1 MAADKKIRKPFHEEF
16 AEKIIEDLK
25 RGVAPWQ
32 KPWQPG
38 EVLAPMNPVSGTV
51 YSGINRVML
60 SRYGFDD
67 PRWMT
72 LRQANTR
79 DCRVRKGEKAET
91 IVYWQFSKE
100 EPARDDD
107 GKPVLDGEG
116 NQVMEK
122 VELTRPIVRFSS
134 VFHVSQLAGEL
145 PALDKSSLV
154 PPWNPNEKA
163 EAILQNSGAVI
174 KHNQRN
180 RAFYSQSTD
189 EICLPP
195 KDHFRAQDAY
205 YTTALHELGHWTG
218 HVSRLAREFGPFGS
232 EVYAREELRAEIT
245 SWMLGQDLG
254 IGHDPGQHL
263 AYVGSWIKA
272 LEKDPF
278 EIVRA
283 CRDAERI
290 KHYVIAM
297 EQKQEQR
304 QEVVEG
310 RAEEIAAARAPLAAH
325 NADQEAVREPANQ
338 KVFLAVPYR
347 EKGRAKAAGAK
358 WDPQAKLWYAPKG
371 ADMAKLK
378 AWLPEITL
386 EAASTMPPQAEFAQ
400 ALKAAGL
407 DLGGQEPVMD
417 GKIHRTPLL
426 DGATGKLDG
435 AYVGYLDGIPAGF
448 IQNHKTGEKTNWK
461 ATGHVLSDEQ
471 KAALRAEA
479 EKHRALQELER
490 RTQQEKA
497 SKRAYAKFINAKEAV
512 PEQAY
517 LAKKGVPGI
526 GVREDENGNL
536 LVPGYDTEGHIHT
549 LQTISLD
556 GKQFEAGSRKKGTF
570 FPIDPEGKLGKEVIL
585 IAEGFAT
592 AASVHLATGKPVV
605 AAFDAGNLEPVAVAL
620 REKFPNAPIV
630 ILADNDHGLS
640 VNVGVEKATLAAK
653 AVQGHVIVPSFSE
666 GEKMRG
672 MTDFNDLH
680 GKHGLE
686 QVKALLEQ
694 AIDRVAKVRADGHQ
708 RVLNREEAAIG
719 QFKQPETDARS
730 ESNNRL

>member
-1 MAADKKIRKPFHEEF
+1 MAADKKNRKPFHEEF
-16 AEKIIEDLK
+16 AAKIIEDLK

-60 SRYGFDD
+60 SRHGFDD

-72 LRQANTR
+72 LRQANTL
-79 DCRVRKGEKAET
+79 DCRVKKGEKSQC

-100 EPARDDD
+100 EPAKDDD
-107 GKPVLDGEG
+107 GKPVLDDEG
-116 NQVMEK
+116 SQVMQK

-134 VFHVSQLAGEL
+134 VFHVSQLAGEI
-145 PALDKSSLV
+145 PPLDKSVLV
-154 PPWNPNEKA
+154 PPWDPNKKA

-180 RAFYSQSTD
+180 RAFYSLSTD

-195 KDHFRAQDAY
+195 KDHFMGQDTY
-205 YTTALHELGHWTG
+205 YATALHELGHWTG
-218 HVSRLAREFGPFGS
+218 HASRLAREFGPFGS
-232 EVYAREELRAEIT
+232 EVYAREELRAEIA

-304 QEVVEG
+304 QELVEG
-310 RAEEIAAARAPLAAH
+310 REEEIAAARAPLVV
-325 NADQEAVREPANQ
+325 DDSEQEAVREPADQ

-347 EKGRAKAAGAK
+347 EKGRAKAAGAG
-358 WDPQAKLWYAPKG
+358 WDPEAKLWFAPEG
-371 ADMAKLK
+371 ADIAKFK
-378 AWLPEITL
+378 AWLPEKTP
-386 EAASTMPPQAEFAQ
+386 EAAPAMPPQVEFAQ
-400 ALKAAGL
+400 ALKVAGL
-407 DLGGQEPVMD
+407 DLGGQEPAMD

-426 DGATGKLDG
+426 DGAGKLDG
-435 AYVGYLDGIPAGF
+435 AYVGHLDGIPAGF
-448 IQNHKTGEKTNWK
+448 IQNHKTGERTNWK
-461 ATGHVLSDEQ
+461 ATGHVLTDEQ
-471 KAALRAEA
+471 KATLRAEA
-479 EKHRALQELER
+479 EKRRAQQELER
-490 RTQQEKA
+490 RAQQEKA
-497 SKRAYAKFINAKEAV
+497 SKRAYAKFINAKEAS

-517 LAKKGVPGI
+517 LVKKGVPGI

-556 GKQFEAGSRKKGTF
+556 GKQFEAGTRKKGTF
-570 FPIDPEGKLGKEVIL
+570 FPIDPEGSLGQDVIL
-585 IAEGFAT
+585 IAEGYAT

-620 REKFPNAPIV
+620 REKFPNAPIA
-630 ILADNDHGLS
+630 ILADNDHSLS
-640 VNVGVEKATLAAK
+640 VNVGVEKAKLAAK
-653 AVQGHVIVPSFSE
+653 AVKGQIIVPSFSKQDKSLE
-666 GEKMRG
+666 
-672 MTDFNDLH
+672 MTDFNDIH
-680 GKHGLE
+680 CIHGLA
-686 QVKALLEQ
+686 QVMRQLDLSVERISQTRSGGYRRNMKQE
-694 AIDRVAKVRADGHQ
+694 RV
-708 RVLNREEAAIG
+708 NPIG
-719 QFKQPETDARS
+719 S
-730 ESNNRL
+730 W

>member
-1 MAADKKIRKPFHEEF
+1 MTADKKDRKPFHEEF
-16 AEKIIEDLK
+16 ADKIIEDLR

-72 LRQANTR
+72 LRQANTL

-91 IVYWQFSKE
+91 IVYWQFTKE
-100 EPARDDD
+100 EPAKDDD
-107 GKPVLDGEG
+107 GKPVLDDES
-116 NQVMEK
+116 NQVMQK
-122 VELTRPIVRFSS
+122 VELTRPIIRFSS
-134 VFHVSQLAGEL
+134 VFHVSQLAGEI
-145 PALDKSSLV
+145 PPLDKSSLV
-154 PPWNPNEKA
+154 PSWDPNEKA

-180 RAFYSQSTD
+180 RAFYSLSTD

-195 KDHFRAQDAY
+195 KDHFMGQDTY
-205 YTTALHELGHWTG
+205 YATALHEIGHWTG

-232 EVYAREELRAEIT
+232 EVYAREELRAEIA

-283 CRDAERI
+283 CRDAEKI
-290 KHYVIAM
+290 KHYVITM
-297 EQKQEQR
+297 EQKQEHR
-304 QEVVEG
+304 QDMAQVRGEEV
-310 RAEEIAAARAPLAAH
+310 AARAPLGVQSSE
-325 NADQEAVREPANQ
+325 QEAIREPADQ

-358 WDPQAKLWYAPKG
+358 WDPEAKLWYAPAG

-378 AWLPEITL
+378 TWLSEKTP
-386 EAASTMPPQAEFAQ
+386 EAAPAMPPQVEFAL
-400 ALKAAGL
+400 ALKGAGL

-426 DGATGKLDG
+426 DGTAGKLDG

-448 IQNHKTGEKTNWK
+448 VQNHKTGEKTNWK

-471 KAALRAEA
+471 KAALKAEA
-479 EKHRALQELER
+479 EKRRAQQELER
-490 RTQQEKA
+490 RAQQEKA
-497 SKRAYAKFINAKEAV
+497 SKRAYAKFINAKEV
-512 PEQAY
+512 SPEQAY

-526 GVREDENGNL
+526 GVRADENGNL
-536 LVPGYDTEGHIHT
+536 LVPGYGTEGHIHT

-556 GKQFEAGSRKKGTF
+556 GKHFEAGSRKKGTF
-570 FPIDPEGKLGKEVIL
+570 FPIDPEGTLGQDVIL
-585 IAEGFAT
+585 IAEGYAT

-620 REKFPNAPIV
+620 REKYPDAQIA
-630 ILADNDHGLS
+630 ILADNDHQLPT
-640 VNVGVEKATLAAK
+640 NVGVEKATAAAK
-653 AVQGHVIVPSFSE
+653 AVKGQVFVPAFSE
-666 GEKMRG
+666 GEKERG
-672 MTDFNDLH
+672 MTDFNDMH
-680 GKHGLE
+680 AAYGLE
-686 QVKALLEQ
+686 RVRSQVE
-694 AIDRVAKVRADGHQ
+694 RAVE
-708 RVLNREEAAIG
+708 RCSRMREEG
-719 QFKQPETDARS
+719 HSRK
-730 ESNNRL
+730 L

>member
-1 MAADKKIRKPFHEEF
+1 MAADKKTRKPFHEEF

-38 EVLAPMNPVSGTV
+38 EVLPPMNPVSGTV

-72 LRQANTR
+72 LRQANTL
-79 DCRVRKGEKAET
+79 DCRVRKGEKSQT

-100 EPARDDD
+100 EPAKDDD
-107 GKPVLDGEG
+107 GKPVLDDEG

-134 VFHVSQLAGEL
+134 VFHVGQLAGEI
-145 PALDKSSLV
+145 PPLDKSSLV
-154 PPWNPNEKA
+154 PSWNPNEKA
-163 EAILQNSGAVI
+163 ETILQNSGAVI

-180 RAFYSQSTD
+180 RAFYSLSTD

-195 KDHFRAQDAY
+195 KDHFLTQDAY
-205 YTTALHELGHWTG
+205 YATALHELGHWTG

-232 EVYAREELRAEIT
+232 EVYAREELRAEIA

-297 EQKQEQR
+297 EQKQEHR
-304 QEVVEG
+304 QELVGG
-310 RAEEIAAARAPLAAH
+310 REEEVAAARAPLVAH
-325 NADQEAVREPANQ
+325 DSEQEAVREPADQ
-338 KVFLAVPYR
+338 KVFLAVPYL
-347 EKGRAKAAGAK
+347 EKGRAKAAGAR
-358 WDPQAKLWYAPKG
+358 WDPEAKLWYAPEG
-371 ADMAKLK
+371 ADMANLK
-378 AWLPEITL
+378 AWLPEKTP
-386 EAASTMPPQAEFAQ
+386 ETAPAMPPQVEFAV
-400 ALKAAGL
+400 ALKVAGL

-640 VNVGVEKATLAAK
+640 MNVGVEKAKLAAK
-653 AVQGHVIVPSFSE
+653 AVKGQIIVPSFSKQ
-666 GEKMRG
+666 EKALG
-672 MTDFNDLH
+672 MTDFNDIYCI
-680 GKHGLE
+680 HGLT
-686 QVKALLEQ
+686 QVMRQLDLSVERISQTRSGDHRRNMKQE
-694 AIDRVAKVRADGHQ
+694 RVDP
-708 RVLNREEAAIG
+708 IG
-719 QFKQPETDARS
+719 S
-730 ESNNRL
+730 W

>member
-1 MAADKKIRKPFHEEF
+1 MANDKKNHKPFHEEF

-25 RGVAPWQ
+25 CGVAPWQ
-32 KPWQPG
+32 KPWRPG
-38 EVLAPMNPVSGTV
+38 EVFPPMNPVSGTV

-72 LRQANTR
+72 LRQANTV
-79 DCRVRKGEKAET
+79 DCRVRKGEKSQC

-100 EPARDDD
+100 EPARDGD
-107 GKPVLDGEG
+107 GKPVLDDEG

-122 VELTRPIVRFSS
+122 VELTRPIVHFSS
-134 VFHVSQLAGEL
+134 VFHVSQLAGEI
-145 PALDKSSLV
+145 PPLDKSVLV
-154 PPWNPNEKA
+154 PPWDPNEKA

-180 RAFYSQSTD
+180 RAFYSLSTD

-195 KDHFRAQDAY
+195 KDHFMGQDTY
-205 YTTALHELGHWTG
+205 YATALHELGHWTG

-232 EVYAREELRAEIT
+232 EVYAREELRAEIA
-245 SWMLGQDLG
+245 SWMLGQDLS
-254 IGHDPGQHL
+254 IGHDPDQHL

-283 CRDAERI
+283 CRDAEKI

-304 QEVVEG
+304 QEVAEG
-310 RAEEIAAARAPLAAH
+310 REEDVAARAPLASQ
-325 NADQEAVREPANQ
+325 DSEQEAVREPVDQ

-358 WDPQAKLWYAPKG
+358 WDPGAKLWYAPEG

-378 AWLPEITL
+378 TWFPEKTS
-386 EAASTMPPQAEFAQ
+386 EPAPTMPPQVEFAL
-400 ALKAAGL
+400 ALKSAGL

-426 DGATGKLDG
+426 DGAAGKLDG

-471 KAALRAEA
+471 KEGFKAEA
-479 EKHRALQELER
+479 EKRRAQQELER
-490 RTQQEKA
+490 RAQQEKA
-497 SKRAYAKFINAKEAV
+497 SKRAYAKFINAKEAS

-526 GVREDENGNL
+526 GVREDEHGNL
-536 LVPGYDTEGHIHT
+536 LVPGYDTTGYIHT

-570 FPIDPEGKLGKEVIL
+570 FPIDPEGTLGQDVIL
-585 IAEGFAT
+585 IAEGYAT

-620 REKFPNAPIV
+620 REKFPNAPIA

-653 AVQGHVIVPSFSE
+653 AVKGVVIVPSFSE
-666 GEKMRG
+666 QERSRG
-672 MTDFNDLH
+672 LTDLNDLH
-680 GKHGLE
+680 AMSGL
-686 QVKALLEQ
+686 K
-694 AIDRVAKVRADGHQ
+694 RV
-708 RVLNREEAAIG
+708 IG
-719 QFKQPETDARS
+719 QLNPTVERICRTIGDKNGYSRC
-730 ESNNRL
+730 SNIVRD

>member
-1 MAADKKIRKPFHEEF
+1 MAADKKNRKPFHEEL

-38 EVLAPMNPVSGTV
+38 EVLAPLNPVSGTV

-67 PRWMT
+67 PRWVT
-72 LRQANTR
+72 LRQANTL

-100 EPARDDD
+100 EPAKDDN
-107 GKPVLDGEG
+107 GKPVLDDEG

-134 VFHVSQLAGEL
+134 VFHVSQLAGEI
-145 PALDKSSLV
+145 PPLDKSALV

-163 EAILQNSGAVI
+163 EAILGNSGAII

-180 RAFYSQSTD
+180 RAFYSLSTD

-195 KDHFRAQDAY
+195 KDHFMGQDTY
-205 YTTALHELGHWTG
+205 YATALHELGHWTG

-232 EVYAREELRAEIT
+232 EVYAREELRAEIA

-304 QEVVEG
+304 QQRQELAVGREEEVP
-310 RAEEIAAARAPLAAH
+310 AARVPLAGQDS
-325 NADQEAVREPANQ
+325 DQEAVREPADQ
-338 KVFLAVPYR
+338 KAFLAVPYR
-347 EKGRAKAAGAK
+347 EKGRAKAAGAR
-358 WDPQAKLWYAPKG
+358 WDPEAKLWYAPEG
-371 ADMAKLK
+371 ADMTKLK
-378 AWLPEITL
+378 GWLPEKTP
-386 EAASTMPPQAEFAQ
+386 EVAPTMPRQVEFAL

-407 DLGGQEPVMD
+407 DLDGQEPVMD

-448 IQNHKTGEKTNWK
+448 IQNHKTGEKANWK

-471 KAALRAEA
+471 KTALRAEA
-479 EKHRALQELER
+479 EKRRAQQELER
-490 RTQQEKA
+490 RAQQEKA
-497 SKRAYAKFINAKEAV
+497 SKRAYAKFINAKEAS

-570 FPIDPEGKLGKEVIL
+570 FPIDPEGSLGQDVIL
-585 IAEGFAT
+585 IAEGYAT

-620 REKFPNAPIV
+620 REKYPNAPIA
-630 ILADNDHGLS
+630 ILADNDHGLF
-640 VNVGVEKATLAAK
+640 VNVGVEKASLAAK
-653 AVQGHVIVPSFSE
+653 AVKGQVIVPTLSE
-666 GEKMRG
+666 EEKARG
-672 MTDFNDLH
+672 LTDFNDLH
-680 GKHGLE
+680 TSRGLE
-686 QVKALLEQ
+686 QLKCKLGQEINNFYQLN
-694 AIDRVAKVRADGHQ
+694 AD
-708 RVLNREEAAIG
+708 L
-719 QFKQPETDARS
+719 P
-730 ESNNRL
+730 L

>member
-1 MAADKKIRKPFHEEF
+1 MTADKKDRKPFHEEF
-16 AEKIIEDLK
+16 ADKIIEDLR

-72 LRQANTR
+72 LRQANTL

-91 IVYWQFSKE
+91 IVYWQFTKE
-100 EPARDDD
+100 EPAKDDD
-107 GKPVLDGEG
+107 GKPVLDDES
-116 NQVMEK
+116 NQVMQK
-122 VELTRPIVRFSS
+122 VELTRPIIRFSS
-134 VFHVSQLAGEL
+134 VFHVSQLAGEI
-145 PALDKSSLV
+145 PPLDKSSLV
-154 PPWNPNEKA
+154 PSWDPNEKA

-180 RAFYSQSTD
+180 RAFYSLSTD

-195 KDHFRAQDAY
+195 KDHFMGQDTY
-205 YTTALHELGHWTG
+205 YATALHEIGHWTG

-232 EVYAREELRAEIT
+232 EVYAREELRAEIA

-283 CRDAERI
+283 CRDAEKI
-290 KHYVIAM
+290 KHYVITM
-297 EQKQEQR
+297 EQKQEHR
-304 QEVVEG
+304 QDMAQVRGEEV
-310 RAEEIAAARAPLAAH
+310 AARAPLGVQSSE
-325 NADQEAVREPANQ
+325 QEAIREPADQ

-358 WDPQAKLWYAPKG
+358 WDPEAKLWYAPAG

-378 AWLPEITL
+378 TWLSEKTP
-386 EAASTMPPQAEFAQ
+386 EAAPAMPPQVEFAL
-400 ALKAAGL
+400 ALKGAGL

-426 DGATGKLDG
+426 DGTAGKLDG

-448 IQNHKTGEKTNWK
+448 VQNHKTGEKTNWK

-471 KAALRAEA
+471 KAALKAEA
-479 EKHRALQELER
+479 EKRRAQQELER
-490 RTQQEKA
+490 RAQQEKA
-497 SKRAYAKFINAKEAV
+497 SKRAYAKFINAKEV
-512 PEQAY
+512 SPEQAY

-526 GVREDENGNL
+526 GVRADENGNL
-536 LVPGYDTEGHIHT
+536 LVPGYGTEGHIHT

-556 GKQFEAGSRKKGTF
+556 GKHFEAGSRKKGTF
-570 FPIDPEGKLGKEVIL
+570 FPIDPEGTLGQDVIL
-585 IAEGFAT
+585 IAEGLRHSRQRAPSHGQ
-592 AASVHLATGKPVV
+592 ASG
-605 AAFDAGNLEPVAVAL
+605 G
-620 REKFPNAPIV
+620 
-630 ILADNDHGLS
+630 
-640 VNVGVEKATLAAK
+640 
-653 AVQGHVIVPSFSE
+653 
-666 GEKMRG
+666 
-672 MTDFNDLH
+672 
-680 GKHGLE
+680 
-686 QVKALLEQ
+686 
-694 AIDRVAKVRADGHQ
+694 
-708 RVLNREEAAIG
+708 
-719 QFKQPETDARS
+719 
-730 ESNNRL
+730 RL

>member
-1 MAADKKIRKPFHEEF
+1 MAADKKNRKPFHEEF

-32 KPWQPG
+32 RPWQPG

-72 LRQANTR
+72 LRQANTL
-79 DCRVRKGEKAET
+79 DCRVMKGEKSQT

-100 EPARDDD
+100 EPARDDN
-107 GKPVLDGEG
+107 GKPVLDDEG

-122 VELTRPIVRFSS
+122 IELTRPIVRFSS
-134 VFHVSQLAGEL
+134 VFHVSQLAGEI
-145 PALDKSSLV
+145 PPLDKSVLV
-154 PPWNPNEKA
+154 PPWDPNKKA

-180 RAFYSQSTD
+180 RAFYSLSTD

-195 KDHFRAQDAY
+195 KDHFMGQDTY
-205 YTTALHELGHWTG
+205 YATALHELGHWTG
-218 HVSRLAREFGPFGS
+218 HASRLAREFGPFGS
-232 EVYAREELRAEIT
+232 EVYAREELRAEIA

-304 QEVVEG
+304 QEM
-310 RAEEIAAARAPLAAH
+310 AEEHEEEVAAVRAPLAAH
-325 NADQEAVREPANQ
+325 DAEQEVVREPVDQ

-347 EKGRAKAAGAK
+347 EKGRAKAAGAR
-358 WDPQAKLWYAPKG
+358 WDPGAKLWYAPEG

-378 AWLPEITL
+378 AWLPEKTP
-386 EAASTMPPQAEFAQ
+386 EVAPAMPPQVEFTQ

-426 DGATGKLDG
+426 DGVAGKLDG

-471 KAALRAEA
+471 KAALRVEA
-479 EKHRALQELER
+479 EKRRAQQELER
-490 RTQQEKA
+490 RAQQEKA
-497 SKRAYAKFINAKEAV
+497 SKRAYAKFINAKEAS

-517 LAKKGVPGI
+517 LAKKCVPSI
-526 GVREDENGNL
+526 GVREDEHGNL
-536 LVPGYDTEGHIHT
+536 LVPGYDTAGFIHT
-549 LQTISLD
+549 LQTITQE
-556 GKQFEAGSRKKGTF
+556 GKQFEAGSRKKGAF
-570 FPIDPEGKLGKEVIL
+570 FPIDPEGTLGQDIIL
-585 IAEGFAT
+585 IAEGYAT

-605 AAFDAGNLEPVAVAL
+605 ASFDAGNLEPVAVAL

-640 VNVGVEKATLAAK
+640 VNVGVEKASLAAK
-653 AVQGHVIVPSFSE
+653 AAKGQVIVPSFSE
-666 GEKMRG
+666 EDKARG

-680 GKHGLE
+680 IACGLE
-686 QVKALLEQ
+686 RVRRQV
-694 AIDRVAKVRADGHQ
+694 
-708 RVLNREEAAIG
+708 
-719 QFKQPETDARS
+719 ARS
-730 ESNNRL
+730 IERFIQVEMEGHFRGFGQEGADMGFTDRT

>member
-1 MAADKKIRKPFHEEF
+1 MAADKKNRKPFHEEF

-25 RGVAPWQ
+25 CGVAPWQ

-72 LRQANTR
+72 LRQANTL
-79 DCRVRKGEKAET
+79 DCRVKKGEKSQC

-100 EPARDDD
+100 EPAKDDD
-107 GKPVLDGEG
+107 GKPVLDDEG
-116 NQVMEK
+116 SQVMEK

-134 VFHVSQLAGEL
+134 VFHVSQLAGEI
-145 PALDKSSLV
+145 PPLDKSVLV
-154 PPWNPNEKA
+154 PPWDPNEKA

-180 RAFYSQSTD
+180 RAFYSLGTD

-195 KDHFRAQDAY
+195 KDHFMGQDTY
-205 YTTALHELGHWTG
+205 YATALHELGHWTG
-218 HVSRLAREFGPFGS
+218 HASRLAREFGPFGS
-232 EVYAREELRAEIT
+232 EVYAREELRAEIA

-254 IGHDPGQHL
+254 IGHDPSQHL

-304 QEVVEG
+304 QELAEG
-310 RAEEIAAARAPLAAH
+310 REEEVAAARAPLAGQ
-325 NADQEAVREPANQ
+325 NSDQETVREPADQ

-347 EKGRAKAAGAK
+347 EKERAKAAGAR
-358 WDPQAKLWYAPKG
+358 WNPEAKLWYAPVG

-378 AWLPEITL
+378 AWLPEKTP
-386 EAASTMPPQAEFAQ
+386 EAAPAMPSQVEFAL

-426 DGATGKLDG
+426 DGAAGKLDG

-461 ATGHVLSDEQ
+461 ATGHMLSDEQ
-471 KAALRAEA
+471 KAGLRAEA
-479 EKHRALQELER
+479 EKRRVQQELER
-490 RTQQEKA
+490 RAQQEKA
-497 SKRAYAKFINAKEAV
+497 SKRAYAKFINAKEAS

-517 LAKKGVPGI
+517 LVKKGVPGI

-536 LVPGYDTEGHIHT
+536 LVPGYDTAGFIHT
-549 LQTISLD
+549 LQTISQD

-570 FPIDPEGKLGKEVIL
+570 FPIDPEGRLGQDVIL
-585 IAEGFAT
+585 IAEGYAT

-605 AAFDAGNLEPVAVAL
+605 AAFDAGDLEPVAVAL
-620 REKFPNAPIV
+620 REKFPNAPIA

-653 AVQGHVIVPSFSE
+653 AVQGYVIVPSFSE
-666 GEKMRG
+666 AEKARG
-672 MTDFNDLH
+672 ITDFNDMH
-680 GKHGLE
+680 VACGLKRVRS
-686 QVKALLEQ
+686 QVEQ
-694 AIDRVAKVRADGHQ
+694 AVERCSRMRAEGHS
-708 RVLNREEAAIG
+708 RKL
-719 QFKQPETDARS
+719 
-730 ESNNRL
+730 

>member
-1 MAADKKIRKPFHEEF
+1 MADDKKTRKPFHEEF

-72 LRQANTR
+72 LRQANTV
-79 DCRVRKGEKAET
+79 DCRVRKGEKSHT

-100 EPARDDD
+100 EPARDDN
-107 GKPVLDGEG
+107 GKPVLDDEG

-134 VFHVSQLAGEL
+134 VFHVSQLAGDI
-145 PALDKSSLV
+145 PPLDKSVLV
-154 PPWNPNEKA
+154 PPWDPNEKA

-180 RAFYSQSTD
+180 RAFYSLGTD

-195 KDHFRAQDAY
+195 KDHFMGQDTY
-205 YTTALHELGHWTG
+205 YATALHELGHWTG
-218 HVSRLAREFGPFGS
+218 HASRLAREFGPFGS
-232 EVYAREELRAEIT
+232 EVYAREELRAEIA

-254 IGHDPGQHL
+254 IGHDPSQHL

-304 QEVVEG
+304 QELVGG
-310 RAEEIAAARAPLAAH
+310 REEEVAAARAPLVAH
-325 NADQEAVREPANQ
+325 DSEQEAVREPADQ

-347 EKGRAKAAGAK
+347 EKGRAKAAGAR
-358 WDPQAKLWYAPKG
+358 WDPEAKLWYAPEG

-378 AWLPEITL
+378 GWLPEKTPG
-386 EAASTMPPQAEFAQ
+386 AAPTMPPQEEFAL

-407 DLGGQEPVMD
+407 DIGGQGPVMD

-448 IQNHKTGEKTNWK
+448 IQNHKTGEKTTWK
-461 ATGHVLSDEQ
+461 ATGHVLSNEQ
-471 KAALRAEA
+471 KAVLKAEA
-479 EKHRALQELER
+479 EKRRAQQELEL

-497 SKRAYAKFINAKEAV
+497 SKRAYAKFINAKEAS

-517 LAKKGVPGI
+517 LVKKGVPGI

-536 LVPGYDTEGHIHT
+536 LVPGYDTAGFIHT
-549 LQTISLD
+549 LQTISQD

-570 FPIDPEGKLGKEVIL
+570 FPIDPEGNLGQDVIL
-585 IAEGFAT
+585 IAEGYAT
-592 AASVHLATGKPVV
+592 AASVHLAMGKPVV

-620 REKFPNAPIV
+620 REKFPNAPIA

-640 VNVGVEKATLAAK
+640 VNVGVEKANLAAE

-666 GEKMRG
+666 AEKARG
-672 MTDFNDLH
+672 MTDFNDIH
-680 GKHGLE
+680 CIHGLD
-686 QVKALLEQ
+686 QVMRQLDLSVERISQIRAGEHRRDMKQE
-694 AIDRVAKVRADGHQ
+694 RVNSIV
-708 RVLNREEAAIG
+708 V
-719 QFKQPETDARS
+719 
-730 ESNNRL
+730 

>member
-1 MAADKKIRKPFHEEF
+1 MADDKKNRKPFHEEF

-32 KPWQPG
+32 KPWRPG
-38 EVLAPMNPVSGTV
+38 EALAPMNPVSGTV

-72 LRQANTR
+72 LRQANTL

-107 GKPVLDGEG
+107 GKPVLDDEG

-134 VFHVSQLAGEL
+134 VFHVSQLAGEIPL
-145 PALDKSSLV
+145 LDKSALV
-154 PPWNPNEKA
+154 PPWDANEKA

-180 RAFYSQSTD
+180 RAFYSPHVD

-195 KDHFRAQDAY
+195 KDHFIAQDAY
-205 YTTALHELGHWTG
+205 YATALHELGHWTG

-232 EVYAREELRAEIT
+232 EVYAREELRAEIA
-245 SWMLGQDLG
+245 SWMFGQDLG
-254 IGHDPGQHL
+254 IGHDPAQHL
-263 AYVGSWIKA
+263 AYVDSWIKA

-290 KHYVIAM
+290 KHYVITM
-297 EQKQEQR
+297 EQKQEHR
-304 QEVVEG
+304 QDMAQVRGEEV
-310 RAEEIAAARAPLAAH
+310 AARAPL
-325 NADQEAVREPANQ
+325 DVQSSEQEAIRESAYQ

-347 EKGRAKAAGAK
+347 EKGRARAAGAK
-358 WDPQAKLWYAPKG
+358 WDPEAKLWYAPEG

-378 AWLPEITL
+378 AWLPEKTP
-386 EAASTMPPQAEFAQ
+386 EAAPAMPPQVEFAL
-400 ALKAAGL
+400 ALKGAGL
-407 DLGGQEPVMD
+407 DLGSQEPVMD

-426 DGATGKLDG
+426 DGAEGKLDG

-471 KAALRAEA
+471 KAALKAEA
-479 EKHRALQELER
+479 EKRRVQQELER
-490 RTQQEKA
+490 RAQQEKA
-497 SKRAYAKFINAKEAV
+497 SKRAYAKFINAKEAS

-526 GVREDENGNL
+526 GVREDEHGNL
-536 LVPGYDTEGHIHT
+536 LVPGYDTTDYIHT

-570 FPIDPEGKLGKEVIL
+570 FPIDPEGTLGQDVIL
-585 IAEGFAT
+585 IAEGYAT

-620 REKFPNAPIV
+620 REKYPEAPIV
-630 ILADNDHGLS
+630 ILADNDHALS

-653 AVQGHVIVPSFSE
+653 AVKGQVFVPAFSE
-666 GEKMRG
+666 QERARG
-672 MTDFNDLH
+672 LTDFNDLH
-680 GKHGLE
+680 ASRGLK
-686 QVKALLEQ
+686 QLKFKL
-694 AIDRVAKVRADGHQ
+694 
-708 RVLNREEAAIG
+708 G
-719 QFKQPETDARS
+719 QEI
-730 ESNNRL
+730 NNTYQLSTELPL

>member
-1 MAADKKIRKPFHEEF
+1 MADDKKTRKPFHEEF

-38 EVLAPMNPVSGTV
+38 EVLAPMNPVSGSV

-72 LRQANTR
+72 LRQANTQE
-79 DCRVRKGEKAET
+79 CRVRKGEKAET

-107 GKPVLDGEG
+107 GKPVLDDEG

-134 VFHVSQLAGEL
+134 VFHVSQLAGEI
-145 PALDKSSLV
+145 PPLDRSVLV
-154 PPWNPNEKA
+154 PPWDPNEKA
-163 EAILQNSGAVI
+163 EAILGNSGAVI

-180 RAFYSQSTD
+180 RAFYSLGTD

-195 KDHFRAQDAY
+195 KDHFMGRDTY
-205 YTTALHELGHWTG
+205 YATALHELGHWTG
-218 HVSRLAREFGPFGS
+218 HASRLAREFGPFGS
-232 EVYAREELRAEIT
+232 EVYAREELRAEIA

-304 QEVVEG
+304 QELAEG
-310 RAEEIAAARAPLAAH
+310 REEEVAAARAPLAGQ
-325 NADQEAVREPANQ
+325 NSDQEAVREPADQ

-347 EKGRAKAAGAK
+347 EKERAKAAGAR
-358 WDPQAKLWYAPKG
+358 WNPEAKLWYAPVG

-378 AWLPEITL
+378 AWLPEKTP
-386 EAASTMPPQAEFAQ
+386 EAAPAMPSQVEFAL

-426 DGATGKLDG
+426 DGAAGKLDG

-479 EKHRALQELER
+479 EKRRAQQALER
-490 RTQQEKA
+490 RAQQEKA
-497 SKRAYAKFINAKEAV
+497 SKRAYAKFINAKEAT

-517 LAKKGVPGI
+517 LVKKGVPGI

-536 LVPGYDTEGHIHT
+536 LVPGYDTAGFIHT
-549 LQTISLD
+549 LQTISQD
-556 GKQFEAGSRKKGTF
+556 GKQFEAGSCKKGTF
-570 FPIDPEGKLGKEVIL
+570 FPIDPEGTLGKDVIL
-585 IAEGFAT
+585 IAEGYAT

-605 AAFDAGNLEPVAVAL
+605 AAFDAGNLEPVSVAL
-620 REKFPNAPIV
+620 REKYPDAPII

-640 VNVGVEKATLAAK
+640 TNVGVEKAFLAAK
-653 AVQGHVIVPSFSE
+653 SIQGHIIAPSFSDQE
-666 GEKMRG
+666 RG
-672 MTDFNDLH
+672 QGLTDFNDLH
-680 GKHGLE
+680 GAHDLE
-686 QVKALLEQ
+686 HVKVHLLSEF
-694 AIDRVAKVRADGHQ
+694 ARI
-708 RVLNREEAAIG
+708 
-719 QFKQPETDARS
+719 RS
-730 ESNNRL
+730 EKSNKREQ

>member
-1 MAADKKIRKPFHEEF
+1 MADDKKNRKPFHEEF
-16 AEKIIEDLK
+16 AEKIIEDLR

-32 KPWQPG
+32 KPWRPG
-38 EVLAPMNPVSGTV
+38 EVFPPMNPVSGTV

-72 LRQANTR
+72 LRQANTL
-79 DCRVRKGEKAET
+79 DCRVQKGEKAET

-100 EPARDDD
+100 EAARDDD
-107 GKPVLDGEG
+107 GQPVLDGEG
-116 NQVMEK
+116 NQIMEK

-134 VFHVSQLAGEL
+134 VFHVSQLAGEI
-145 PALDKSSLV
+145 PPLDKSSLV

-163 EAILQNSGAVI
+163 EAILVNSGAVI

-180 RAFYSQSTD
+180 RAFYSPHAD
-189 EICLPP
+189 KICLPP
-195 KDHFRAQDAY
+195 KDHFIAQDAY
-205 YTTALHELGHWTG
+205 YATALHELGHWTG
-218 HVSRLAREFGPFGS
+218 HVTRLAREFGPFGS
-232 EVYAREELRAEIT
+232 EVYAREELRAEIA

-263 AYVGSWIKA
+263 SYVGSWIKA

-283 CRDAERI
+283 CRDAEKI
-290 KHYVIAM
+290 KHYVITM
-297 EQKQEQR
+297 EQKQEHR
-304 QEVVEG
+304 QDMAQVRREEV
-310 RAEEIAAARAPLAAH
+310 AARAPL
-325 NADQEAVREPANQ
+325 DVQSSEQEAIREPADQ

-358 WDPQAKLWYAPKG
+358 WNSEAKLWYAPEG

-378 AWLPEITL
+378 TWLPEKTP
-386 EAASTMPPQAEFAQ
+386 EVAPTMPPQAEFAQ
-400 ALKAAGL
+400 ALKAVGL
-407 DLGGQEPVMD
+407 DLGGQQPIMD

-426 DGATGKLDG
+426 DGTAGKLDG

-448 IQNHKTGEKTNWK
+448 IQNHKTGEKANWK

-471 KAALRAEA
+471 KTALRVEG
-479 EKHRALQELER
+479 EERRAKQELER
-490 RTQQEKA
+490 RTQQGKA
-497 SKRAYAKFINAKEAV
+497 SKRAYAKFINAKEAS

-517 LAKKGVPGI
+517 LAKKGVPAIGI
-526 GVREDENGNL
+526 REDNHGNL

-549 LQTISLD
+549 LQTISLE
-556 GKQFEAGSRKKGTF
+556 GKQFEAGSRKQGTF
-570 FPIDPEGKLGKEVIL
+570 FPIDPEGKLGEEVIL
-585 IAEGFAT
+585 IAEGYAT

-605 AAFDAGNLEPVAVAL
+605 AAFDAGNLGPVAMAL
-620 REKFPNAPIV
+620 REKYPNALIA

-640 VNVGVEKATLAAK
+640 TNVGVEKAELAAK
-653 AVQGHVIVPSFSE
+653 AVKGQIVVPSFS
-666 GEKMRG
+666 KQDRALG

-680 GKHGLE
+680 VICGLDHVKH
-686 QVKALLEQ
+686 LLEQ
-694 AIDRVAKVRADGHQ
+694 SIEQLSLVRRD
-708 RVLNREEAAIG
+708 E
-719 QFKQPETDARS
+719 S
-730 ESNNRL
+730 EITNVPNQK

>member
-1 MAADKKIRKPFHEEF
+1 MAADKKNRKPFHEEF

-25 RGVAPWQ
+25 CGVAPWQ

-72 LRQANTR
+72 LRQANTL
-79 DCRVRKGEKAET
+79 DCRVKKGEKSQC
-91 IVYWQFSKE
+91 IVYWQFSRE

-107 GKPVLDGEG
+107 GKPVLDDEG

-134 VFHVSQLAGEL
+134 VFHVSQLAGEI
-145 PALDKSSLV
+145 PPLDKSVLV
-154 PPWNPNEKA
+154 PPWDPNEKA

-180 RAFYSQSTD
+180 RAFYSLSTD

-195 KDHFRAQDAY
+195 KDHFMGQDTY
-205 YTTALHELGHWTG
+205 YATALHELGHWTG

-232 EVYAREELRAEIT
+232 EVYAREELRAEIA

-283 CRDAERI
+283 CRDAEKI
-290 KHYVIAM
+290 KHYVITM
-297 EQKQEQR
+297 EQKQERR
-304 QEVVEG
+304 QEKTEV
-310 RAEEIAAARAPLAAH
+310 REEEVAARAPLGVHASEQ
-325 NADQEAVREPANQ
+325 DTVREPADQ

-347 EKGRAKAAGAK
+347 EKGRAKAVGAN
-358 WDPQAKLWYAPKG
+358 WDPEAKLWYAPEG

-378 AWLPEITL
+378 GWLPEKMP
-386 EAASTMPPQAEFAQ
+386 EAAPVMPPQVEFAL

-407 DLGGQEPVMD
+407 DLSDQEPVMD
-417 GKIHRTPLL
+417 GKIHRTPLV
-426 DGATGKLDG
+426 DGTADKLDG

-448 IQNHKTGEKTNWK
+448 IQNHKTGEKANWK

-471 KAALRAEA
+471 KAAQRSEA
-479 EKHRALQELER
+479 ENR
-490 RTQQEKA
+490 REQQEKA
-497 SKRAYAKFINAKEAV
+497 SKYDLSKFANAK
-512 PEQAY
+512 
-517 LAKKGVPGI
+517 
-526 GVREDENGNL
+526 
-536 LVPGYDTEGHIHT
+536 
-549 LQTISLD
+549 
-556 GKQFEAGSRKKGTF
+556 
-570 FPIDPEGKLGKEVIL
+570 
-585 IAEGFAT
+585 
-592 AASVHLATGKPVV
+592 
-605 AAFDAGNLEPVAVAL
+605 
-620 REKFPNAPIV
+620 
-630 ILADNDHGLS
+630 
-640 VNVGVEKATLAAK
+640 GVEP
-653 AVQGHVIVPSFSE
+653 G
-666 GEKMRG
+666 
-672 MTDFNDLH
+672 
-680 GKHGLE
+680 
-686 QVKALLEQ
+686 
-694 AIDRVAKVRADGHQ
+694 
-708 RVLNREEAAIG
+708 
-719 QFKQPETDARS
+719 RS
-730 ESNNRL
+730 V

>member
-1 MAADKKIRKPFHEEF
+1 MADDKKTRKPFHEEF

-32 KPWQPG
+32 KPWRPG
-38 EVLAPMNPVSGTV
+38 EVLPPLNPVSGTV

-60 SRYGFDD
+60 SRYGFAD

-72 LRQANTR
+72 LRQANTQ

-100 EPARDDD
+100 EPTRDDD
-107 GKPVLDGEG
+107 GKPILDDEG
-116 NQVMEK
+116 NQVMQK
-122 VELTRPIVRFSS
+122 VELTRPLVRFSS
-134 VFHVSQLAGEL
+134 VFHVSQLAGEI
-145 PALDKSSLV
+145 PPLDKSSLV
-154 PPWNPNEKA
+154 PPWDPNEKA
-163 EAILQNSGAVI
+163 ETILQNSGAVI

-180 RAFYSQSTD
+180 RAFYSLSTD

-195 KDHFRAQDAY
+195 KDHFLAQDAY
-205 YTTALHELGHWTG
+205 YATALHELGHWTG

-232 EVYAREELRAEIT
+232 EVYAREELRAEIA

-290 KHYVIAM
+290 KHYVITM
-297 EQKQEQR
+297 EQKQEQH
-304 QEVVEG
+304 QELVGG
-310 RAEEIAAARAPLAAH
+310 REEEIAAARVPLAAP
-325 NADQEAVREPANQ
+325 DSKQETVKEPTDQ

-347 EKGRAKAAGAK
+347 ERGRAKSVGAR
-358 WDPQAKLWYAPKG
+358 WDPEAKLWYAPEG

-378 AWLPEITL
+378 AWLPEKTP
-386 EAASTMPPQAEFAQ
+386 EAAPAMPPQAEFAL

-426 DGATGKLDG
+426 DGAEGKLDG

-448 IQNHKTGEKTNWK
+448 IQNHRTGEKTNWK

-479 EKHRALQELER
+479 EKRRAQQELER
-490 RTQQEKA
+490 RAQQEKA
-497 SKRAYAKFINAKEAV
+497 SKRAYAKFINAKEAS

-536 LVPGYDTEGHIHT
+536 LVPGYDTAGFIHT
-549 LQTISLD
+549 LQTISQD

-570 FPIDPEGKLGKEVIL
+570 FPIDPEGSLGQDVIL
-585 IAEGFAT
+585 IAEGYAT

-640 VNVGVEKATLAAK
+640 VNVGVEKASLAAK
-653 AVQGHVIVPSFSE
+653 TAKGVMIVPSFFE
-666 GEKMRG
+666 AEKTRG

-680 GKHGLE
+680 AARGLE
-686 QVKALLEQ
+686 HVRCQLERS
-694 AIDRVAKVRADGHQ
+694 IERCFRVM
-708 RVLNREEAAIG
+708 REEG
-719 QFKQPETDARS
+719 HFRS
-730 ESNNRL
+730 LNGERAEKYLPA

>member
-1 MAADKKIRKPFHEEF
+1 MADDKKNRKPFHEEF
-16 AEKIIEDLK
+16 AEKIIEDLR

-32 KPWQPG
+32 KPWRPG
-38 EVLAPMNPVSGTV
+38 EVFPPMNPVSGTV

-72 LRQANTR
+72 LRQANTL
-79 DCRVRKGEKAET
+79 DCRVQKGEKAET

-100 EPARDDD
+100 EAARDDD

-134 VFHVSQLAGEL
+134 VFHVSQLAGEIA
-145 PALDKSSLV
+145 PLDKSSLA

-163 EAILQNSGAVI
+163 EAILDNSGAVI

-180 RAFYSQSTD
+180 RAFYSPHAD

-195 KDHFRAQDAY
+195 KDHFIAQDAY
-205 YTTALHELGHWTG
+205 YATALHELGHWTG

-232 EVYAREELRAEIT
+232 EVYAREELRAEIA

-254 IGHDPGQHL
+254 IGHDPSQHL

-297 EQKQEQR
+297 EQQQEQR
-304 QEVVEG
+304 QEL
-310 RAEEIAAARAPLAAH
+310 AERREEEVAAARAPLAGQDS
-325 NADQEAVREPANQ
+325 DQEAVREPASQ

-358 WDPQAKLWYAPKG
+358 WDPEAKLWYAPGG

-378 AWLPEITL
+378 AWLPEKTP
-386 EAASTMPPQAEFAQ
+386 EAAPAMPPQVEFAL
-400 ALKAAGL
+400 ALKVAGL
-407 DLGGQEPVMD
+407 DLGSQEPAMD

-426 DGATGKLDG
+426 DGAAGKLDG

-479 EKHRALQELER
+479 EKHRAQQELER
-490 RTQQEKA
+490 RAQQEKA
-497 SKRAYAKFINAKEAV
+497 SKRAYAKFINAKEAS

-536 LVPGYDTEGHIHT
+536 LVPGYDTSGHIRT
-549 LQTISLD
+549 LQTISLE

-570 FPIDPEGKLGKEVIL
+570 FPIDPEGILGQDVIL
-585 IAEGFAT
+585 IAEGYAT

-620 REKFPNAPIV
+620 RERYPNAPIV

-640 VNVGVEKATLAAK
+640 VNVGVEKAMLAAK
-653 AVQGHVIVPSFSE
+653 AVKGRVIIPSFSE
-666 GEKMRG
+666 QEKARG

-680 GKHGLE
+680 VIRGLD
-686 QVKALLEQ
+686 QVNHLLERP
-694 AIDRVAKVRADGHQ
+694 IERLPLVRDDEFEMTNM
-708 RVLNREEAAIG
+708 LNR
-719 QFKQPETDARS
+719 K
-730 ESNNRL
+730 